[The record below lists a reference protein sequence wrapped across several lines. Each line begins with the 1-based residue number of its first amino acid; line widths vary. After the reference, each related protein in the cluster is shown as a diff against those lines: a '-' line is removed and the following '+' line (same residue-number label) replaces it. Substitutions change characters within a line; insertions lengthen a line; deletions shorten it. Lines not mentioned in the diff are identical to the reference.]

1 MAKPGSLPVGRYFL
15 GLAAILVVLYTIV
28 FWPGSRHTP
37 KLGLD
42 LVGGTQII
50 FTAHVEGGGT
60 PSSSAMSQAKQ
71 IITERVNSNGVTES
85 TVVIQ
90 GSGQIVV
97 SIPGATNVDPSTLGA
112 TAKLNFR
119 GLVAPP
125 AAVTCTP
132 TASKSGGSTA
142 PSSGASAT
150 SGTGGDSHSER
161 LLTPQ
166 DKTAL
171 GKKAKKTPKAS
182 ATATATNGASA
193 TSSPTTATT
202 PAAPVPCSLK
212 SVAQLKKVVKDLPN
226 PAPVQDGKTYT
237 SPVYT
242 SGGLS
247 ASVAQEVQQ
256 ALTKYDCAA
265 SQGAPDPVNDYYIA
279 CQSGAAYLL
288 GPIVVKGTEI
298 TTAAAN
304 APNVAQG
311 QTQWTVSLGLKG
323 SGQTSWGKYTSAHNV
338 HSNDTNAQAFTCSAS
353 TTPCADFVAFT
364 LDGKVLSTPVN
375 EQAINGGNTQIT
387 GNFTHSSSE
396 QLAKE
401 LKYGALPL
409 NFTPDT
415 AQTISATLGSSQLKA
430 GMLAGGIGLILV
442 VVYSLL
448 YYRALGLVTIA
459 SLLVSGGLV
468 YGSIVM
474 LGTQMGFTLSLA
486 GIAGFIVAVGIT
498 TDSFVVFF
506 ERIKDEVH
514 EGRSVRVAIPR
525 AWIRARRTILSA
537 DTVSVLAAAILY
549 YFAAGDVKGF
559 AFTLGLSTILDLV
572 VVFLFTHPLIS
583 LLSRIRAFGTG
594 KLTGLA
600 HIRDTGAP
608 PEASRGAMPARRAP
622 RRDEAAAEGAVSVR
636 KSSVAT
642 MEADEPAAVDQD
654 VTQDVT
660 GDVTQDVDADRDLEH
675 GTDTEAGEPTER
687 RHTAPEPGSA
697 AERAAARRARLREKG
712 ER

>member
-1 MAKPGSLPVGRYFL
+1 VAKPGSLPVGRYFL

-60 PSSSAMSQAKQ
+60 PSSSAMSQAKS
-71 IITERVNSNGVTES
+71 IITERVNGSGVTES

-90 GSGQIVV
+90 GSDQIVV
-97 SIPGATNVDPSTLGA
+97 SIPGATDVDPSTLGA

-132 TASKSGGSTA
+132 TPKSSGSAASSGSAT
-142 PSSGASAT
+142 PSSSAGATA
-150 SGTGGDSHSER
+150 GTGGDSHSER
-161 LLTPQ
+161 LLTTQ
-166 DKTAL
+166 D
-171 GKKAKKTPKAS
+171 KKAKKTPKA
-182 ATATATNGASA
+182 TASGTASSSTTPSSSPSGTASA
-193 TSSPTTATT
+193 
-202 PAAPVPCSLK
+202 APQPCSLK
-212 SVAQLKKVVKDLPN
+212 SVAQLKTLVKDLPD
-226 PAPVQDGKTYT
+226 PTPQQDGKTWT

-247 ASVAQEVQQ
+247 ASVAQEVQAQ
-256 ALTKYDCAA
+256 LANFDCST

-298 TTAAAN
+298 SGASAV
-304 APNVAQG
+304 APDLSQVG
-311 QTQWTVSLGLKG
+311 GSSTWTVSLNLKG
-323 SGQTSWGKYTSAHNV
+323 SGQKSWGKYTSAHNV
-338 HSNDTNAQAFTCSAS
+338 GGNDSNAQTFTCGASA
-353 TTPCADFVAFT
+353 TPCADFVAFT
-364 LDGKVLSTPVN
+364 LDGNVLSTPVN
-375 EQAINGGNTQIT
+375 ESAINGGTTQIS
-387 GNFTHSSSE
+387 GSFTQSSAN
-396 QLAKE
+396 QLARE

-430 GMLAGGIGLILV
+430 GMLAGGIGLVLV
-442 VVYSLL
+442 VIYSLL

-559 AFTLGLSTILDLV
+559 AFTLGLSTILDIA

-583 LLSRIRAFGTG
+583 LLSRMKAFGTG
-594 KLTGLA
+594 KFTGLA
-600 HIRDTGAP
+600 HIRDSGQPA
-608 PEASRGAMPARRAP
+608 AGSRPARSADAARNAAG
-622 RRDEAAAEGAVSVR
+622 RDEAAAEGAASVR

-642 MEADEPAAVDQD
+642 LEAEEEPLLAGAEADADTAGDGTGEPA
-654 VTQDVT
+654 
-660 GDVTQDVDADRDLEH
+660 E
-675 GTDTEAGEPTER
+675 EPTER
-687 RHTAPEPGSA
+687 RHTTPEPGSA